1 MDNNSD
7 NLVLLCVK
15 RANLEELALVEPIV
29 QIENKDIEGKEV
41 FSQVRRNQQQQAM
54 LWRNLMRQTQD
65 CYFWKDENRRF
76 LGGQPGFSRLLR
88 DKIVRGYRREK

>member
-65 CYFWKDENRRF
+65 C
-76 LGGQPGFSRLLR
+76 
-88 DKIVRGYRREK
+88 

>member
-65 CYFWKDENRRF
+65 CYF
-76 LGGQPGFSRLLR
+76 
-88 DKIVRGYRREK
+88 